1 MTFNPVAASNIIE
14 SLNFIDSKNKTSLD
28 IGAQTI
34 SINGNFINFLIKKYK
49 FLNDDQIHQLNILKK
64 KDFNKQ
70 KFFTKDFFLALN
82 FKSYDSIDING
93 AYESYKFDLNKDIFL
108 EYNFNKKYN
117 LVINNGTGEH
127 VFNQQALFSNIHNLV
142 EKNAIML
149 HILPFIDW
157 INHGFYNFNPLIFA
171 DLAASNNYEIIKI
184 SFANRNADEILLE
197 KKDYNILFEQIK
209 PLKEDGRFKKV
220 IDYAKEKL
228 GLNVLVVAMLK
239 KKDSD
244 DFKIPLQGKYLA
256 DLSKTNLNNDY
267 INQKIGS
274 ANAKNQISDN
284 DKRNA

>member
-70 KFFTKDFFLALN
+70 KFYTKDFFLALN